1 MTVLTSPKTL
11 GELLKREFD
20 RDYHR
25 EVVTLKAGTDYPL
38 GSVLGRIT
46 ADGKYELATKE
57 AASPA
62 ATGSEIA
69 CAVLIE
75 AVDATEA
82 DAQGLV
88 LVRGPVILADAALH
102 FDASVDDEAAE
113 TDKHA
118 QLAAFGLVVRHAV

>member
-1 MTVLTSPKTL
+1 MTVLTSLKTL

-25 EVVTLKAGTDYPL
+25 EIVTLKAGTDYPL
-38 GSVLGRIT
+38 GAVLGRIT
-46 ADGKYELATKE
+46 TDGKYELSTKE
-57 AASPA
+57 AANP
-62 ATGSEIA
+62 ATGSELA

-75 AVDATEA
+75 AVDATSA
-82 DAQGLV
+82 DAEGIA

-102 FDASVDDEAAE
+102 FDASVDDEAAQ